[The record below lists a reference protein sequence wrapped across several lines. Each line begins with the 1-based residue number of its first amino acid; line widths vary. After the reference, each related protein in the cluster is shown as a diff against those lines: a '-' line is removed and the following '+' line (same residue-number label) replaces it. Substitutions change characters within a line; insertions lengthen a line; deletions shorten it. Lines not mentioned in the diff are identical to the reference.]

1 MTHNMNISMGDFAFL
16 LHCARRPSSR
26 WGPEEA
32 ARHRRLEDE
41 YRQEAFQARGTSPR
55 LTLTERQK
63 RNAERVLDDDRSV
76 GTMRATRYIPFEKPT
91 HYAVVV
97 DNLSAP
103 PVTITSDKEVALETA
118 RIFNYAQQV
127 HPEGAAYA
135 ASVYAYGP
143 GTTKGTIVTR

>member
-16 LHCARRPSSR
+16 LRYARRS
-26 WGPEEA
+26 WLDTEEA
-32 ARHRRLEDE
+32 ARYRRLEDE
-41 YRQEAFQARGTSPR
+41 YRQEALQARGTSPR

-76 GTMRATRYIPFEKPT
+76 GGMRRRGAESPV

-103 PVTITSDKEVALETA
+103 PVTITSDKEAALETA

-127 HPEGAAYA
+127 HPEGAAYT
-135 ASVYAYGP
+135 ASVYEYGP
-143 GTTKGTIVTR
+143 GATKGTIVTR